1 MRGVN
6 GYANPDRPDQRLSD
20 DEREAA
26 VGHLATAH
34 AEGRL
39 TAAEYQERASAARTA
54 VTRGELAPLFTDLP
68 EPASAPVSRYEG
80 TTPTESGSSRALGG
94 PVGATIMALTPF
106 LALGL
111 FFLFGILYGFTWS
124 WLWFLIIPVA
134 GIIIY
139 GPGPAGSRALG
150 GRTGAWIMALT
161 PFLAVGLLLVFGF
174 LYGFA
179 WSWLW
184 LLIIPV
190 AGIIIYGPGSEARRE
205 QR

>member
-1 MRGVN
+1 MS

-20 DEREAA
+20 AEREAA
-26 VGHLATAH
+26 VGRLASAQ

-39 TAAEYQERASAARTA
+39 TVAEYQERASAARTA
-54 VTRGELAPLFTDLP
+54 ATRRDLAPLFTDLP
-68 EPASAPVSRYEG
+68 EPAFAPIGDVAG
-80 TTPTESGSSRALGG
+80 TTITDSDSSRALGG
-94 PVGATIMALTPF
+94 AVGATIMALTPF
-106 LALGL
+106 LAVAL

-150 GRTGAWIMALT
+150 GRLGVWIMALT
-161 PFLAVGLLLVFGF
+161 PFLAVGLFFLFGF
-174 LYGFA
+174 LFGFA

-184 LLIIPV
+184 FLIIPV

-205 QR
+205 RR